1 MRVNNMFQYFEQ
13 IMNEKKLKMSDV
25 ARGAGIPYST
35 LTDWKV
41 GRYTPKLDKLQKIA
55 DFLGVSLEYLQTG
68 KDSEKESDSGKKYY
82 FSDKTAEVAQEL
94 FENSE
99 MRLLFDAAKD
109 SKPED
114 LKMAADLLKR
124 LKETNPYG

>member
-1 MRVNNMFQYFEQ
+1 
-13 IMNEKKLKMSDV
+13 MNEKKLKMSDV

-68 KDSEKESDSGKKYY
+68 KYSEKQSISGKKYY
-82 FSDKTAEVAQEL
+82 FSDETAEMAQEL

-99 MRLLFDAAKD
+99 MRVLFDVQKD
-109 SKPED
+109 MEPEEIGR
-114 LKMAADLLKR
+114 AHV
-124 LKETNPYG
+124 